1 MFFVEVFVRYAG
13 TVMNTKASTALQ
25 TIAKILTL
33 QEENPFKIRAYER
46 VAQSLESHPEEIE
59 AIYKRGGVEALREVP
74 GVGQDIALKLEELV
88 TTGTIAY
95 LEQKRKEVPAGL
107 FDVMEIAGMGPKKT
121 AFLWKEFGIKGVE
134 DVEKLLATG
143 KLEGLPKWGEKSIE
157 NLKRGIEVRKSH
169 SGRFRRDTALAEAER
184 ILAVLR
190 ATKGCERAE
199 YAGSLRRGR
208 ETVGDI
214 DILCTGKNS
223 EALIDAFLAVDGI
236 ADQLARGDTRAAIRL
251 QSGLQC
257 DLRVVPAESFG
268 AAWHYFTGSKAHNVK
283 LRQKG
288 IERGLT
294 ISEYGVHKGSAE
306 KKGKLMASKTEED
319 IYKAIGLPWIA
330 PQLREDHGE
339 FDAAAAGGLPELV
352 QEEDLKGDLHMH
364 SSWSDGAATMA
375 DMARAAKK
383 SGLQYIAITD
393 HASSM
398 GMVRGTKDDNIEEFL
413 KAVEATRKAVPGI
426 TILAGAKVDIE
437 KDGSLY
443 LADKTL
449 KKLEWVT
456 VSIHGH
462 MSLGKEEQTLRLIKA
477 VSHPLV
483 HCFSHPTARE
493 LLRRDPIEADWDAV
507 FTAAA
512 KHGTAMEIN
521 ASPHRLDLSDILAR
535 RAKEYGC
542 MLTIGSDAHSV
553 LGLSKAHGVV
563 TAQRAWLT
571 KEDILT
577 CWSWKDVEKW
587 MAKKRA

>member
-1 MFFVEVFVRYAG
+1 M
-13 TVMNTKASTALQ
+13 TNTEASAALQ
-25 TIAKILTL
+25 TIARILTL

-46 VAQSLESHPEEIE
+46 VALSLESHTEEID

-88 TTGTIAY
+88 KTGKIEY
-95 LEQKRKEVPAGL
+95 LEKKRKEVPAGL
-107 FDVMEIAGMGPKKT
+107 FDVMEISGMGPKKT

-134 DVEKLLATG
+134 DVEKLIASG

-169 SGRFRRDTALAEAER
+169 SGRFRRDVALAEAER

-190 ATKGCERAE
+190 SVKGCERAE

-223 EALIDAFLAVDGI
+223 EALIDAFLGVDGV
-236 ADQLARGDTRAAIRL
+236 ADKLARGDTRAAIRL
-251 QSGLQC
+251 SSGLQA
-257 DLRVVPAESFG
+257 DLRVIDAEVFG

-283 LRQKG
+283 LRQMG

-294 ISEYGVHKGSAE
+294 ISEYGVHKGTAE
-306 KKGKLMASKTEED
+306 KKGKLLASKTEED
-319 IYKAIGLPWIA
+319 VYKAIGLPWIA

-339 FDAAAAGGLPELV
+339 FDAAAGGVLPKLV
-352 QEEDLKGDLHMH
+352 EIGDLKGDLHMH

-375 DMARAAKK
+375 EMAKAAKQ
-383 SGLQYIAITD
+383 SGLSYIAITD

-398 GMVRGTKDDNIEEFL
+398 GMVRGTKDDNIGEYL
-413 KAVEATRKAVPGI
+413 KAVEAVRKAVPGI
-426 TILAGAKVDIE
+426 EILAGAEVDIE

-443 LADKTL
+443 LKDATL
-449 KKLEWVT
+449 KKLQWVT

-462 MSLGKEEQTLRLIKA
+462 FGLSREDQTKRLVRV

-483 HCFSHPTARE
+483 HCLSHPTARE
-493 LLRRDPIEADWDAV
+493 LLRRDPIDADWDAV
-507 FTAAA
+507 FEAAA

-521 ASPHRLDLSDILAR
+521 ASPHRLDLSDVLAK
-535 RAKEYGC
+535 RAHDKGV
-542 MLTIGSDAHSV
+542 MLTIGSDAHSTG
-553 LGLSKAHGVV
+553 GLSKAHGIV

-571 KEDILT
+571 AGDILT
-577 CWSWKDVEKW
+577 CKPWKEFEKW
-587 MAKKRA
+587 LRKGKK